1 MAYTPGYSG
10 LLNAAMPRLN
20 QWSVSKGRRVPS
32 QIVQGLLQA
41 DLDKSKQF
49 SMMENTRNKQLN
61 MEQQRID
68 ILKEQQEAQEMA
80 GMVGGVGQIAQ
91 LPLAY
96 GAGKSMGW
104 WGGAKTAGTAG
115 AGAQAAVAPAVAS
128 TGAQTAAYGVPMA
141 GAAPYS
147 ATPALSYGVAGEVGG
162 GVGATSAG
170 SAGSTGLLGTAG
182 PYAGPAGAGLLGGMA
197 GHYLADKISPIGG
210 EKEKRI
216 GGSIVGGA
224 AAGAYMGSVVPGVG
238 TLVGGVIGGIVGGI
252 SSLF

>member
-10 LLNAAMPRLN
+10 LLNAAMPRIN
-20 QWSVSKGRRVPS
+20 QWSAARGRRVPS

-162 GVGATSAG
+162 GVAAESA
-170 SAGSTGLLGTAG
+170 GLLGTLA
-182 PYAGPAGAGLLGGMA
+182 PFAGPAAAGLLGGTL
-197 GHYLADKISPIGG
+197 LADPLNKILPGG
-210 EKEKRI
+210 GKTGKAI
-216 GGSIVGGA
+216 GGA
-224 AAGAYMGSVVPGVG
+224 AGGAMAGAAMGSVVPGVG
-238 TLVGGVIGGIVGGI
+238 TLVGAGIGALVGGI